1 VLTKTPI
8 LSLITFMAWIII
20 PTSQSSLAIFSII
33 LRLLKNEKERIKI
46 NNEKSTNPAYYKVS
60 AKIGNQ
66 WHAVEVGGENRG
78 FE

>member
-1 VLTKTPI
+1 MLTKTSI

-20 PTSQSSLAIFSII
+20 STSQSSLAIFSII
-33 LRLLKNEKERIKI
+33 LRLFKNEKERIKI
-46 NNEKSTNPAYYKVS
+46 SNEKSINPAYYKVS

-66 WHAVEVGGENRG
+66 WYAVQAGGENQG